1 MQTTKEKE
9 KSTAV
14 LLAALFGPFAFLY
27 SFKDDRWRFAIC
39 MAATI
44 LSQGVL
50 YLAAWAWAI
59 VSIVNRPADYYG
71 DYYQDK
77 WVDDLDLD
85 FKKNSEEKR
94 REYLIERIRHYHKDV
109 IESPRKLKRRKTLK
123 TVSSFLALVILGS
136 ILLAFMLI
144 VPQESRGPLEAV
156 STRQFC
162 LAWALFTVI
171 VTIIS
176 HIRATIELKRSLRS
190 VEAKRDQWIEELK
203 SQFPDYLEKLG
214 GVNSFLLHLED

>member
-1 MQTTKEKE
+1 
-9 KSTAV
+9 
-14 LLAALFGPFAFLY
+14 
-27 SFKDDRWRFAIC
+27 
-39 MAATI
+39 
-44 LSQGVL
+44 
-50 YLAAWAWAI
+50 
-59 VSIVNRPADYYG
+59 
-71 DYYQDK
+71 
-77 WVDDLDLD
+77 
-85 FKKNSEEKR
+85 
-94 REYLIERIRHYHKDV
+94 
-109 IESPRKLKRRKTLK
+109 
-123 TVSSFLALVILGS
+123 VSSFLALVILGS